1 MTRLLLEN
9 PPINS
14 RTHKIKIAV
23 ILIFAL
29 ALFSLIL
36 CSCSS
41 KVADSVV
48 RIYTDNDTLTGVIV
62 DKAGYV
68 ATSAQRIGSG
78 KIAIELKPGGSRY
91 DGTLLCTDYLRD
103 IAVIKIK
110 GNYPALQPAPLGD
123 SDLVQLWD
131 EVSVAAYLPS
141 SKGMVTTQGKIT
153 GFPGRDVYKEFQA
166 DAALDSGSAGGA
178 VVNKAGEII
187 GTVGWNNAE
196 PGREGLVLAIN
207 EIKTILSEAQDC
219 ELHPLYIDTVT
230 TSSVFNDHAVI
241 SWKTSKPSTS
251 LLKYGLT
258 QGAYPFKAT
267 DDAAM
272 LTDHNAVI
280 QNLQPK
286 TTYHYHVKS
295 VDVCGNEA
303 VSSDGS
309 FTTAETGVM
318 PGKLTITNINVYD
331 ITSSDA
337 WISWI
342 TNKPSNSSVSFA
354 ADKASENQTVSD
366 SDMVYEHK
374 IHLDRL
380 EPQIRY
386 FFSVESNNEYGESAQ
401 LGSTPFT
408 TLATAPICCK
418 INCRIPDFSFKT
430 LNDTDFA
437 NGDIAGKNVI
447 LVFVNTECG
456 ICTQQ
461 ALILNDYYEHGAR
474 KDITMF
480 LVTGNPKI
488 SEVIDW
494 AKEYGLTVPIYI
506 DPTSQL
512 ASTCQLK
519 TIPSWVVLDTGSVI
533 RFYKNGGFGSVKE
546 VDEALKHLQ

>member
-1 MTRLLLEN
+1 M
-9 PPINS
+9 
-14 RTHKIKIAV
+14 
-23 ILIFAL
+23 
-29 ALFSLIL
+29 
-36 CSCSS
+36 
-41 KVADSVV
+41 
-48 RIYTDNDTLTGVIV
+48 RIYTDNDTLTGVII

-68 ATSAQRIGSG
+68 VTSAQRIGGG
-78 KIAIELKPGGSRY
+78 KIEIELKPGSTRY
-91 DGTLLCTDYLRD
+91 EGILLCTDYLRD

-131 EVSVAAYLPS
+131 DISVVAYLPS
-141 SKGMVTTQGKIT
+141 AKAPAITKGTIT
-153 GFPGRDVYKEFQA
+153 GFPDRDKYKEFQA
-166 DAALDSGSAGGA
+166 SAALDPGSAGGA

-187 GTVGWNNAE
+187 GTVGWDNTQ
-196 PGREGLVLAIN
+196 PGREGFVLAIN
-207 EIKTILSEAQDC
+207 EIKSVLSEAQDC
-219 ELHPLYIDTVT
+219 ETNPLYIDTV
-230 TSSVFNDHAVI
+230 SHSDVFNDHAVI

-251 LLKYGLT
+251 LLEYGLT
-258 QGAYPFKAT
+258 VGAYPFKAGE
-267 DDAAM
+267 DATLLA
-272 LTDHNAVI
+272 DHSMVI

-286 TTYHYHVKS
+286 TTYHYHLKA

-318 PGKLTITNINVYD
+318 PGKLTVTNISVYD

-337 WISWI
+337 WVSWI
-342 TNKPSNSSVSFA
+342 TNKPANSSVSFT
-354 ADKASENQTVSD
+354 ADKSSENQTQSD
-366 SDMVYEHK
+366 SSMVFEHK

-380 EPQIRY
+380 GPQTRY
-386 FFSVESNNEYGESAQ
+386 FLSVKSDNEYGESAQ
-401 LGSTPFT
+401 QDSTPFT
-408 TLATAPICCK
+408 TLLTAPVCCK

-430 LNDTDFA
+430 LNDTGFS
-437 NGDIAGKNVI
+437 NGDIAGKRVI

-461 ALILNDYYEHGAR
+461 ALILNDYYENGAR
-474 KDITMF
+474 KDVTMF

-494 AKEYGLTVPIYI
+494 AKKYALTVPIYI

-519 TIPSWVVLDTGSVI
+519 TIPSWFVLDTGSVI

-546 VDEALKHLQ
+546 VDEALQRLQ